1 MAHNVYIRGVGRAG
15 FRVPA
20 VGATSGLA
28 RVNKNGTTQVDL
40 DNHKTQLLL
49 SSERNFG
56 NFVRVSG
63 SGATTATIFGL
74 SRRGFRIPR
83 SSDGKKVMVKV
94 GSGVTTVDL
103 TNPVVC
109 RILYRSKRDWAFAA
123 DPTVLQ
129 VYGIMNAQNAFELHG
144 LASGVL
150 TSDNTV
156 PSNGDT
162 VTLSNGGTWAQ
173 NNLDIEVLTPSTTY
187 TFVTA
192 LSETHA
198 TATLNSDGT
207 VPTAGDTV
215 TINNVTYRFESTLA
229 QANDVKIGATSDAT
243 LTSLAKAVNQNGVVG
258 TDYFTGT
265 VAPTGVTS
273 GTLQGTGATGHLI
286 FTATALGTGGNAF
299 ASTETSAHLSFSNG
313 ATFTGGVNAVANQV
327 LIAGTAD
334 LTLTNLLNAVT
345 GGSGVGTN
353 YSTGTTNLGALYT
366 VTGPTSHALT
376 FTAKVSGIDYPVSE
390 NSAHLS
396 WSGTELVGGIAK
408 IYRGQSATVDATNPF
423 NYQQLRRHYDR
434 WIEA

>member
-1 MAHNVYIRGVGRAG
+1 MAHNVYIRGLTRAG
-15 FRVPA
+15 FRAPK
-20 VGATSGLA
+20 VGGGYAHVALGANS
-28 RVNKNGTTQVDL
+28 QVDL
-40 DNHKTQLLL
+40 DDHKTQLVLAGN
-49 SSERNFG
+49 RNTGAFI
-56 NFVRVSG
+56 RVGG
-63 SGATTATIFGL
+63 SGNTTATIFGL
-74 SRRGFRIPR
+74 GRRGFRIVPN
-83 SSDGKKVMVKV
+83 GGGAPVTVKV

-103 TNPVVC
+103 TKGSTLRVLN
-109 RILYRSKRDWAFAA
+109 RNKRDWAFAA

-129 VYGIMNAQNAFELHG
+129 VYGIQNEQNGFDLHG

-265 VAPTGVTS
+265 VAPTNVTS
-273 GTLQGTGATGHLI
+273 SVLQGTGATGHLVL
-286 FTATALGTGGNAF
+286 TATPLGTAGNSYP
-299 ASTETSAHLSFSNG
+299 STETSTHLTFANG

-345 GGSGVGTN
+345 GGSGAGTN

-366 VTGPTSHALT
+366 VTGPTAHALT

-390 NSAHLS
+390 SSAHLS
-396 WSGTELVGGIAK
+396 WSATELVGGIAK
-408 IYRGQSATVDATNPF
+408 LYRGQSATIDATNPF
-423 NYQQLRRHYDR
+423 NYQQLRRYYDR
-434 WIEA
+434 WVEA